1 MNFTFFQHSQPKL
14 VVDGKP
20 LCAHC
25 EKPST
30 MTEKKGLYLCK
41 SHNNFVVTASALAT
55 IIEHDVF
62 NGEYFVFPAC
72 NTCNK
77 VMLELVK
84 NTASIAYG
92 KLFFKCSC
100 KNKTMLMF
108 LSKENKVAEPCTNQ
122 MSDKYFELIGEET
135 MTAANNTPSFAKPFT
150 L

>member
-77 VMLELVK
+77 VDVVVITQVAVSLIQIFK
-84 NTASIAYG
+84 PTP
-92 KLFFKCSC
+92 FKCHFDLIIYSWFT
-100 KNKTMLMF
+100 KI
-108 LSKENKVAEPCTNQ
+108 NKVLSPVGSPYVLQ
-122 MSDKYFELIGEET
+122 SLGGWVVGW
-135 MTAANNTPSFAKPFT
+135 
-150 L
+150 